1 VQKLQKGVNL
11 LFVGICRLELLLAE
25 CSSLKDK
32 RQVIRSLIERL
43 KNRFNISIAE
53 VDFQDTWQR
62 TKIAMAIVSS
72 ARNPAEIELQKALKF
87 IDSFPEI
94 ERTITDIEW
103 L

>member
-1 VQKLQKGVNL
+1 MI
-11 LFVGICRLELLLAE
+11 VGLIACE
-25 CSSLKDK
+25 CIIYNAHSLKEK
-32 RQVIRSLIERL
+32 RAVLQRIMTRL
-43 KNRFNISIAE
+43 KQKFNISVAE

-62 TKIAMAIVSS
+62 TKIAIAVVSS

>member
-1 VQKLQKGVNL
+1 MI
-11 LFVGICRLELLLAE
+11 VGLVACE
-25 CSSLKDK
+25 CIIYNAHSLKDK
-32 RQVIRSLIERL
+32 RAVLQRIMTRL
-43 KNRFNISIAE
+43 KQKFNISIAE

-62 TKIAMAIVSS
+62 TKIAMAVVSS